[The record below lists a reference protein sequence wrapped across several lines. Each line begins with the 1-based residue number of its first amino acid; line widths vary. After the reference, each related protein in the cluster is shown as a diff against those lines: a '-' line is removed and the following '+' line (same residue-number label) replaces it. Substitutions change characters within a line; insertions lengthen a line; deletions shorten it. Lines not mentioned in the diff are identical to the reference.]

1 MLDDKIET
9 IKGDSD
15 MKNIPANRIRI
26 GSRSSLVFSDNMEKN
41 SGVPNTQ
48 TLFPEMQQKGYLI
61 QL

>member
-1 MLDDKIET
+1 
-9 IKGDSD
+9 

-26 GSRSSLVFSDNMEKN
+26 GSGSSLVFSDNMDKK